1 MREAF
6 RKNLIW
12 LFLRQFAFW
21 LVFFAITCLVFLLWN
36 IEETKGSSA
45 GEVVSAFWYA
55 LYVDAAMISYFMG
68 FSWLM
73 FVVAGFWKPQLLLKI
88 NRQFQFVF
96 IVAVSILTIAELSIY
111 DEWHHKLTWKALWFL
126 QHPGE
131 VLSTATTL
139 QLTLGPLSIAAL
151 IMAGIWLFRRFVPHE
166 HAEKPQLLKHSLF
179 VLLAPVFIFWC
190 IRGGFFQVVP
200 IQVSDAYYSR
210 SDFLNT
216 VSVNSTFHLFSNWFQ
231 NLNAGEPYKLLP
243 QKEAE
248 TVFEGFMTNASDSTT
263 SVLTVKRPNVV
274 LVVLEG
280 WSADLIEPL
289 GGYAG
294 ITPHFNEMLR
304 NGISF
309 DSCYASGSLSDQGMA
324 AIFSAFPAQPKTS
337 VITQPDKYTKLP
349 CLSKAFNNAGYSTSF
364 MFGGQLS
371 YGNIRAYMYYNKF
384 GRITE
389 EKDFGSEIPKG
400 KLGAHDQYLFDR
412 QLNDLEKEK
421 QPFFAAMFTLSTHGP
436 FDIPMKNVLNW
447 GGKEKEYI
455 NSALYADRCIYNFLE
470 TAKKKPWYK
479 NTLFVFVPDHSHNS
493 PRNWSFNEPNYRR
506 IPMVF
511 YGDVV
516 RSEYKGF
523 RYKKV
528 CSQIDLAATLLNQL
542 ELDASAFRYSK
553 NLFNPG
559 TPEFAYYAF
568 DEGFGWIRPGA
579 HMVYQ
584 VRQNRIEHEKVN
596 GETERQKLIREGKA
610 WLQVMTD
617 EYWKF

>member
-1 MREAF
+1 MRDGF

-21 LVFFAITCLVFLLWN
+21 LLFFAITRSVFLIWN
-36 IEETKGSSA
+36 IEETAGA
-45 GEVVSAFWYA
+45 GIGEVLASYWYA
-55 LYVDAAMISYFMG
+55 LYVDAAMISYFMA
-68 FSWLM
+68 FSWLL
-73 FVVAGFWKPQLLLKI
+73 FTIAGFWKPQLLLKI
-88 NRQFQFVF
+88 NRWLQFIL
-96 IVAVSILTIAELSIY
+96 IVTISILTIAELPIY

-126 QHPGE
+126 QNPAE
-131 VLSTATTL
+131 VVSTATTL
-139 QLTLGPLSIAAL
+139 QLTLGPLAIILLATV
-151 IMAGIWLFRRFVPHE
+151 GIWLFRRIVPY
-166 HAEKPQLLKHSLF
+166 AEAEQPVWWKHSLF
-179 VLLAPVFIFWC
+179 VMIAPVFIFWC
-190 IRGGFFQVVP
+190 MRGGFFQVVP
-200 IQVSDAYYSR
+200 VQVSDAYYSR

-231 NLNAGEPYKLLP
+231 NLNAGEPYQLLP
-243 QKEAE
+243 QQEAE
-248 TVFEGFMTNASDSTT
+248 QIFSRIIPPQADSTS

-294 ITPHFNEMLR
+294 VTPHFNEMLK

-324 AIFSAFPAQPKTS
+324 AVFSAFPAQPKTS
-337 VITQPDKYTKLP
+337 IITQPDKYTKLP
-349 CLSKAFNNAGYSTSF
+349 CLSTAFNNAGYATSF

-371 YGNIRAYMYYNKF
+371 YGNIRAYMYYNQF
-384 GRITE
+384 ARITE
-389 EKDFGSEIPKG
+389 EKDFEAAIPKG
-400 KLGAHDQYLFDR
+400 KLGAHDQYLYER
-412 QLNDLEKEK
+412 QLRDLAKEK

-436 FDIPMKNVLNW
+436 FDIPMQTVLNW

-455 NSALYADRCIYNFLE
+455 NSAFYADRCIHNFLE
-470 TAKKKPWYK
+470 SARKQPWYN

-493 PRNWSFNEPNYRR
+493 PRNWSFNSPNYRR

-511 YGDVV
+511 YGEVI
-516 RSEYKGF
+516 RPEYKGY
-523 RYKKV
+523 RYKKI
-528 CSQIDLAATLLNQL
+528 CSQIDLAATLLTQL
-542 ELDASAFRYSK
+542 DFDASAFRYSK
-553 NLFNPG
+553 NLFNPNA
-559 TPEFAYYAF
+559 PEFAYYAF

-584 VRQNRIEHEKVN
+584 VRQNRIEHENVTN
-596 GETERQKLIREGKA
+596 DTQRQLLIREGKA

-617 EYWKF
+617 EYWRF

>member
-6 RKNLIW
+6 RKNLVW
-12 LFLRQFAFW
+12 LFLRQFVFW
-21 LVFFAITCLVFLLWN
+21 LLFFALTRLVFLVWN
-36 IEETKGSSA
+36 LEETSGNSFWETA
-45 GEVVSAFWYA
+45 AAFWYA
-55 LYVDAAMISYFMG
+55 LYVDFAMAAYFMG
-68 FSWLM
+68 VSWLL
-73 FVVAGFWKPQLLLKI
+73 FSAAGFWRPQLMLKI
-88 NRQFQFVF
+88 NSWLNYIF
-96 IVAVSILTIAELSIY
+96 IVAVSFLTIGELPIY
-111 DEWHHKLTWKALWFL
+111 DEWHHKLTYKALWFL
-126 QHPGE
+126 GDPAE
-131 VLSTATTL
+131 VINTASTMQLLLGLPAVALLSW
-139 QLTLGPLSIAAL
+139 
-151 IMAGIWLFRRFVPHE
+151 AGIWCYKRAVPVAF
-166 HAEKPQLLKHSLF
+166 AEKPSWWKSSLF
-179 VLLAPVFIFWC
+179 VLLAPVLIFWC
-190 IRGGFFQVVP
+190 MRGGFFQVVP
-200 IQVSDAYYSR
+200 VQVSDAYYSR

-231 NLNAGEPYKLLP
+231 NLNAGEPYQLLP
-243 QKEAE
+243 STEAE
-248 TVFEGFMTNASDSTT
+248 KLFAEFTATTAESTT
-263 SVLTVKRPNVV
+263 PVLTVKRPNVV

-289 GGYAG
+289 GGYPG

-324 AIFSAFPAQPKTS
+324 AVFSAFPAQPKTS
-337 VITQPDKYTKLP
+337 IITQPDKYTKLP
-349 CLSKAFNNAGYSTSF
+349 CLSKAFNDAGYSTSF

-371 YGNIRAYMYYNKF
+371 YGNIRAYMYYNNF

-412 QLNDLEKEK
+412 QLSDLEKEK

-436 FDIPMKNVLNW
+436 FDIPMKNELNW

-470 TAKKKPWYK
+470 AARKKPWYS

-493 PRNWSFNEPNYRR
+493 PRNWSFNSPNYRR
-506 IPMVF
+506 IPLVF
-511 YGDVV
+511 YGDVI
-516 RSEYKGF
+516 RPEFKGY

-528 CSQIDLAATLLNQL
+528 CSQIDLAATLLAQL
-542 ELDASAFRYSK
+542 ELDARPFRYSK
-553 NLFNPG
+553 NLFNPAA
-559 TPEFAYYAF
+559 PEFAYYAF

-596 GETERQKLIREGKA
+596 SEAQRQKLIREGKA

-617 EYWKF
+617 EYWRF